1 MATTKFETIG
11 SLQTVMSNP
20 DSKHNYFGWPTIA
33 RLKNGKLAVT
43 ASGFRL
49 RHVCPFGKMV
59 ISYSEDEGEHFT
71 PPAPV
76 IDTPLDD
83 RDGGVMAFGKAGMV
97 VTSFNNT
104 VAFQRNLSYTCPYS
118 HAYLDTVTQEDE
130 DKYIGS
136 TFRIS
141 LNNGDTFSEV
151 LHSPI
156 TCPHGPI
163 ELSDGTLLYV
173 GRKFSRNNSVQNDDC
188 VMAYRLNTDGSMEYL
203 GSIENIAVG
212 PDEKLLSC
220 EPHAIELKDGR
231 ILCHIRVQSSIC
243 PPEKKRMFSIYQSIS
258 EDGGK
263 TWEKP
268 YPILPRQGGSPPHLM
283 RHSSGVL
290 ICSYAVRVEP
300 FTINVMFSY
309 DEGKTW
315 EEGQV
320 LHTNGVSLDLG
331 YPATVELKDG
341 SLMTV
346 FYAHKTAEEP
356 ATILAQKWRILP
368 E

>member
-1 MATTKFETIG
+1 MAKTKFETIG
-11 SLQTVMSNP
+11 ALKTIMSNP
-20 DSKHNYFGWPTIA
+20 DGKHNYFGWPSIT
-33 RLKNGKLAVT
+33 RLKNGKLAAV

-59 ISYSEDEGEHFT
+59 VAFSEDEGEHFT
-71 PPAPV
+71 PPAPI

-83 RDGGVMAFGKAGMV
+83 RDGGILAFGEAGVV

-104 VAFQRNLSYTCPYS
+104 VAFQRKQPTAAAYS
-118 HAYLDTVTQEDE
+118 QGYLDTVTPEE
-130 DKYIGS
+130 EEKYLGS

-141 LNNGDTFSEV
+141 FDNGSTFSEI

-163 ELSDGTLLYV
+163 ELSDGTLFYI
-173 GRKFSRNNSVQNDDC
+173 GRKFSRNNAVQSDDC
-188 VMAYRLNTDGSMEYL
+188 VMAYRLNPDGTMEYL
-203 GSIENIAVG
+203 GSVENIDAG

-231 ILCHIRVQSSIC
+231 ILAHIRVQSSIC
-243 PPEKKRMFSIYQSIS
+243 PPGQKRMFTIYQTIS

-268 YPILPRQGGSPPHLM
+268 YPILPRQGGSPPHLL

-290 ICSYAVRVEP
+290 ICSYAVREEP
-300 FTINVMFSY
+300 FTINLMFSY

-341 SLMTV
+341 SLLTV
-346 FYAHKTAEEP
+346 FYAHRTADEP
-356 ATILAQKWRILP
+356 ATILSQKWRILP
-368 E
+368 